1 MADHVAVTAGSGT
14 TIATDECTVA
24 AALVQVQRV
33 KAGWGA
39 DGAYNDP
46 SESAP
51 LPVQVIPVG
60 SVAAA
65 AMGAQST
72 ALASALQATTAA
84 STLYGVSGVSTR
96 TTGQWIQVWDAA
108 AAPSTGSPL
117 YVLWVPPAPA
127 GGGANFSLSLPQYGR
142 RFAAGI
148 YVCNST
154 TMLTR
159 TAGAADCFFAT
170 VHE

>member
-1 MADHVAVTAGSGT
+1 MAVEITPGSGVP
-14 TIATDECTVA
+14 IATDAVTVDGA
-24 AALVQVQRV
+24 AAELQRV
-33 KAGWGA
+33 KIMHGV
-39 DGAYNDP
+39 DGAANEA
-46 SESAP
+46 SESTP
-51 LPVQVIPVG
+51 IPVQIIPVN
-60 SVAAA
+60 SAAA
-65 AMGAQST
+65 AAVAAQST
-72 ALASALQATTAA
+72 ALAAALQATTTA
-84 STLYGVSGVSTR
+84 STLYGVAGVSTR

-108 AAPSTGSPL
+108 AAPSAGSPV
-117 YVLWVPPAPA
+117 YVLWVPPASA
-127 GGGANFSLSLPQYGR
+127 GGGSNFSLALPQYGR